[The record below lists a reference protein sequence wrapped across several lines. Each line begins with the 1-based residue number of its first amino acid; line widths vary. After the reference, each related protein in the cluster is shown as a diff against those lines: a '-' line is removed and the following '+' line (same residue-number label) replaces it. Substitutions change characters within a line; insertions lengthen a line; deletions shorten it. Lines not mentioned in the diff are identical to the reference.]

1 MSEHQFAFGVD
12 RAARLTVAD
21 DGDGTRV
28 RVTLIVRGL
37 DGIDHAVS
45 DIISQASAVGIA
57 AGFREAAGEYRQT

>member
-1 MSEHQFAFGVD
+1 MSEHQFAFGID

-21 DGDGTRV
+21 DGDRV

-37 DGIDHAVS
+37 DQVDHAVS

-57 AGFREAAGEYRQT
+57 AGFREAAGEYGLTS